1 MIVVV
6 IVMMMMMMMNM
17 VIVLVVVIHG
27 ISQKLLKSNVNLKVK
42 KLVHQVKQQ

>member
-6 IVMMMMMMMNM
+6 IVMMMMMMNM